1 MLNKFKLT
9 LIKFLLNGKNIDLTG
24 DNVVISSNNFNV
36 DKYGNMSCSN
46 ANISGSIQ
54 SNNAIITG
62 GNIDLIGDT
71 TTPVITVRSY
81 NNDEIEMYPNNINM
95 IYNYSGETVGQYLQK
110 GGYYV
115 ENETTGQSTTVW
127 YDGIITPSVT
137 QTSKEENKKNFEKLE
152 NGLDIIKATDI
163 YKYNLKG
170 QKDGDK
176 KHIGFVI
183 GKNYNYSHEIT
194 AENEGEEVGVDTYSM
209 VSVAY
214 RAIQELIEKN
224 ENLEKRIQELEGK
237 VNE

>member
-1 MLNKFKLT
+1 M
-9 LIKFLLNGKNIDLTG
+9 LIKSLLNGKNINLTG

-36 DKYGNMSCSN
+36 DSNGNMSCSN

-95 IYNYSGETVGQYLQK
+95 IYNYSGEIVGQYLQK

-127 YDGIITPSVT
+127 YDGITTPSVT
-137 QTSKEENKKNFEKLE
+137 QTSREESKKNFEKLK

-163 YKYNLKG
+163 YKYNLKN
-170 QKDGDK
+170 QADGDK

-183 GKNYNYSHEIT
+183 GKGYNYSHEIT
-194 AENEGEEVGVDTYSM
+194 AENEGEEVGVNTYSM

-214 RAIQELIEKN
+214 RAIQELIETN